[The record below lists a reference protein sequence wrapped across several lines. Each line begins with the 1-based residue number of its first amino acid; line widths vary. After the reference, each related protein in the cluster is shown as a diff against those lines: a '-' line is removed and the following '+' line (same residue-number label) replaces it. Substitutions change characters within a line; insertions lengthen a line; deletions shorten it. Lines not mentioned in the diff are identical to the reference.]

1 MNDSGKQ
8 HDADRLDALVREFTG
23 DYNEPPGDLDER
35 SREEIFQRVQR
46 VRGRHRRAPAP
57 RPHRRLWMQAAG
69 IAAVLLVGIAIG
81 RWDPPAR
88 PGNGD
93 GPVATNGTEE
103 LSRRSVYRF
112 AARAYLERTENLLL
126 TLERAAYSP
135 EPSTPWGT
143 ATAEPTVRWAHDLL
157 RETRLLQDSPAA
169 QDDVQLSQLLDDLE
183 LLLARIVQAASGDD
197 ELDPSPI
204 TDPTVLQ
211 RVRGEIE
218 RSSVTNEI

>member
-112 AARAYLERTENLLL
+112 AARAYLERTENLLGYGYRRTDRPL
-126 TLERAAYSP
+126 GPR
-135 EPSTPWGT
+135 
-143 ATAEPTVRWAHDLL
+143 
-157 RETRLLQDSPAA
+157 PAA
-169 QDDVQLSQLLDDLE
+169 RNASAPGQPGGAGRCPALPA
-183 LLLARIVQAASGDD
+183 ARRPRTPAGPDCPGRERGRRTRPVPNHRSHRAPTGARRNRTLVGD
-197 ELDPSPI
+197 
-204 TDPTVLQ
+204 Q
-211 RVRGEIE
+211 
-218 RSSVTNEI
+218 